1 MFSNK
6 IPNFAIFYGF
16 CYQGLDEALLT
27 RVIIIIVIIIM
38 IIIITIIIIIIIIA
52 DLNINIRFILNWTK
66 PCSLE

>member
-6 IPNFAIFYGF
+6 IPIFYGF

-38 IIIITIIIIIIIIA
+38 IIIIITIIIIIIIIIA